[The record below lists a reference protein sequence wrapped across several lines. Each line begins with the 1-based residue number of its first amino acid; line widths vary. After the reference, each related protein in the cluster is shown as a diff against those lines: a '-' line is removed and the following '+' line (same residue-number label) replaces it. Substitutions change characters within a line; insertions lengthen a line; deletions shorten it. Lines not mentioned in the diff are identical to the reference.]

1 MSEYSKLAGF
11 LHTLSCTK
19 THVEDVQ
26 ALLRTRDPNCCYYY
40 VEDSLSGSDQEP
52 DHQTWEREAEKLC
65 SELSTSPQEA
75 LRILSQLLDIRRRL
89 DEVITRSPNA
99 AGFAHL
105 VLFDVRR

>member
-19 THVEDVQ
+19 SHAEDIQ
-26 ALLRTRDPNCCYYY
+26 LMLRSRDPASCYYY
-40 VEDSLSGSDQEP
+40 LEDSLSGAEHEP
-52 DHQTWEREAEKLC
+52 DHQTWKREAEKLC

-75 LRILSQLLDIRRRL
+75 LRILSKLLDIRRRL
-89 DEVITRSPNA
+89 DEVIASNPNA

-105 VLFDVRR
+105 VLFDARR